1 MFIFKSIDEK
11 FKDIGFIKVR
21 EDKHGVVYERY
32 EDEYGY
38 VQRLDILHKANG
50 KHLIQSYD
58 ATNTTSEFSPM
69 VRLTEYKLK
78 IKIIKIKKI
87 KLYSK

>member
-32 EDEYGY
+32 DEEY
-38 VQRLDILHKANG
+38 V
-50 KHLIQSYD
+50 
-58 ATNTTSEFSPM
+58 
-69 VRLTEYKLK
+69 
-78 IKIIKIKKI
+78 
-87 KLYSK
+87 